1 MAQQQHPRLDLCHCV
16 TVCVMCVM
24 LGTVAFL
31 SAATINRT
39 SASSHSRA
47 PVHQPINDPLIS
59 FDVVL
64 FIIARVD
71 RRRRVSC
78 WQ

>member
-16 TVCVMCVM
+16 CVCVM

-47 PVHQPINDPLIS
+47 PVH
-59 FDVVL
+59 
-64 FIIARVD
+64 
-71 RRRRVSC
+71 RRVSAN
-78 WQ
+78 